1 MKDLTILRNDL
12 RSYFLNVKDY
22 LKSGGDATICAA
34 KENCRFACFGSL
46 PWGISSTK
54 FSQVLD
60 WVPGSWNIESQID
73 YCVEWV
79 ENELRK
85 KSRLNFVS

>member
-12 RSYFLNVKDY
+12 RAFFLNVKDY
-22 LKSGGDATICAA
+22 LQSGGDATICAA

-73 YCVEWV
+73 YCIEWV
-79 ENELRK
+79 ETELSKK
-85 KSRLNFVS
+85 KSPKVY